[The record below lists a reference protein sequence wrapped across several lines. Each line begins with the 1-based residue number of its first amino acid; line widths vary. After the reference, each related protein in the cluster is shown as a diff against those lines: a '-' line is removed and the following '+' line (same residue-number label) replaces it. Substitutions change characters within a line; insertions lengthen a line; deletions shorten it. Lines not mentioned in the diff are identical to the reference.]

1 MSCEKLNTILLGGRR
16 GRDGKYPAQ
25 REILFSPVGRMVA
38 DALPD
43 VCDLVYVR
51 QESEAELEGVPSI
64 VCPDDA
70 DFTEM
75 LCAAAEKLD
84 GDVMILSTP
93 MPEVEREEY
102 ERVIRMHRQS
112 KNAVSMLTCG
122 AMADTWHCAVF
133 QKPVLEEI
141 LDSHPMSLTES
152 IRIAES
158 ISAKTESCRTEA
170 HVAVYTAYDAYCAQ
184 KTMQR
189 RINAAL
195 MDKGINMLDPEYT
208 YVSPYTKIGYGTTIL
223 PGSMI
228 KPGSWVGCGCTIGP
242 NTILD
247 CASIGDETSVN
258 SSQVYE
264 SKVGAHATVGPFAY
278 IRPGCEVGDHTR
290 IGDFV
295 ELKKAHIGNGTKVSH
310 LTYIGDAEVGERV
323 NFGCGT
329 VIVNY
334 DGYVK
339 SKTVIGDDCFIG
351 CNTNLVAPVELGDRV
366 LTAAGTTVTKNV
378 PDGAMAVARARQE
391 NKEGWNDRRR
401 RMHGQKD

>member
-43 VCDLVYVR
+43 MCDLVYVR

-75 LCAAAEKLD
+75 LCAAAEELD

-93 MPEVEREEY
+93 MPDVEREEY

-122 AMADTWHCAVF
+122 AMADTWHCAVYK
-133 QKPVLEEI
+133 KPVLKEI

-184 KTMQR
+184 KIMQR

-295 ELKKAHIGNGTKVSH
+295 ELKKAQIGNGTKVSH

-366 LTAAGTTVTKNV
+366 LTAAGTTVTKSV

>member
-16 GRDGKYPAQ
+16 SRDGKYPVQ
-25 REILFSPVGRMVA
+25 REILFSPVGRIVA

-43 VCDLVYVR
+43 ACELVYVR
-51 QESEAELEGVPSI
+51 QESETELEGIPSI

-75 LCAAAEKLD
+75 LRAAVEKLD
-84 GDVMILSTP
+84 GDVMVLSTP
-93 MPEVEREEY
+93 MPDAEQEEY

-133 QKPVLEEI
+133 QMHVLKKI

-184 KTMQR
+184 KILQR

-195 MDKGINMLDPEYT
+195 MGKGISMLDPEYT
-208 YVSPYTKIGYGTTIL
+208 YVSPYAQIGYGTTLL
-223 PGSMI
+223 PGTMI
-228 KPGSWVGCGCTIGP
+228 KPGSWIGCGCTIGP

-278 IRPGCEVGDHTR
+278 IRPGCEVGNHTR

-295 ELKKAHIGNGTKVSH
+295 ELKKAHIGDNTKVSH

-334 DGYVK
+334 DGYTK

-378 PDGAMAVARARQE
+378 PDGAMAVARVRQE

>member
-1 MSCEKLNTILLGGRR
+1 M
-16 GRDGKYPAQ
+16 
-25 REILFSPVGRMVA
+25 A

-43 VCDLVYVR
+43 VCDLIYVR

-93 MPEVEREEY
+93 MPDVEQEEY

-133 QKPVLEEI
+133 QKPVLKEI

-184 KTMQR
+184 KIMQR

-242 NTILD
+242 NTIID

-329 VIVNY
+329 VVVNY